1 MSMLQSQKKIV
12 FIHPDL
18 RGGGA
23 EKVLVNLINSLD
35 TVKYNI
41 SLITFF
47 EEGVNKELLKP
58 HITHSYVFKKVF
70 KGWSI
75 FQRLFPTKF
84 LYKKLV
90 TNDADL
96 VVGYLEG
103 VPTRVL
109 GGSTNPKTKLVS
121 WIHVD
126 LTDFNIEKVFRG
138 KSEMEKIYLK
148 LDAVVGVSQT
158 ALKSITKKI
167 DIPKDK
173 QYVIHN
179 VVDTSLIIEQG
190 KEKVEDI
197 QFSEQVVNLCS
208 VGRLTN
214 QKGYSR
220 LISIIAKLKQINLPV
235 HLYLLGSGELEK
247 ELKDLVESYKLQNH
261 ITFLGFNKN
270 PHKYVQKCDL
280 FVCSS
285 YQEGFSTA
293 VTESVI
299 LGTPVVTT
307 NCAGMEEILDN
318 GDIGMITD
326 NNEDALFNGLKKVIE
341 DQSLIGHYKRKT
353 LEKSAYLTQKNNAKD
368 VENLFDK
375 LLALN

>member
-23 EKVLVNLINSLD
+23 EKVLVNLLNSLD
-35 TVKYNI
+35 TIKYNI
-41 SLITFF
+41 TLITFF
-47 EEGVNKELLKP
+47 KEGVNKELLKP
-58 HITHSYVFKKVF
+58 HIKHNYVFKKVF

-109 GGSTNPKTKLVS
+109 GGSANPKTKLVS
-121 WIHVD
+121 WVHVD
-126 LTDFNIEKVFRG
+126 LTDFNIEKVFRD

-148 LDAVVGVSQT
+148 LDAVVGVSKT

-190 KEKVEDI
+190 NEKVEDI
-197 QFSEQVVNLCS
+197 QFSQQVVNLCS

-220 LISIIAKLKQINLPV
+220 LISIIAKLKQINLSI
-235 HLYLLGSGELEK
+235 HLYLLGTGELED
-247 ELKDLVESYKLQNH
+247 ELKGMVVSHKLQNNV
-261 ITFLGFNKN
+261 TFLGFNKN

-299 LGTPVVTT
+299 LGTPVITT

-326 NNEDALFNGLKKVIE
+326 NNEDALFNGLKKIIE
-341 DQSLIGHYKRKT
+341 DQSLISHYKKKT
-353 LEKSAYLTQKNNAKD
+353 LEKSAYLTNKNNAKD